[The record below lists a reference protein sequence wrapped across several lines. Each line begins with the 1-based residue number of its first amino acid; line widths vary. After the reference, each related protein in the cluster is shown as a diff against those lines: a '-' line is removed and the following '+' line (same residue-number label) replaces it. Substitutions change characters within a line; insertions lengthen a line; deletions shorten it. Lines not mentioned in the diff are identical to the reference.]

1 MIDCIN
7 IIEKENIFYN
17 EPLSKHSTIGIGGI
31 AKVFALPTNFY
42 DLLNVVKFANESG
55 QKYKIIGAGSNIL
68 FDDKGYDGIIISTK
82 NMIAFTELENDR
94 VLVSSGYMAGKLIEK
109 LKELNLSG
117 FEWAIGI
124 PATIG
129 GMVVQNAGAHGS
141 TMRDIVSCV
150 TFFENGKMMTLSG
163 EELNFSYRDSYFKHH
178 DSIIMSV
185 ELKLKRAR
193 KVEIEKNI
201 KMFLE
206 KRLNS
211 QPQGRSLGSVFKNS
225 IVPAGKLIEDA
236 KLKGT
241 KIGGIVVSDKH
252 ANFFINEDNGTA
264 KDFFSLMCEV
274 KLIVSNKFGI
284 MLDEE
289 IEYLKD

>member
-1 MIDCIN
+1 
-7 IIEKENIFYN
+7 
-17 EPLSKHSTIGIGGI
+17 
-31 AKVFALPTNFY
+31 
-42 DLLNVVKFANESG
+42 
-55 QKYKIIGAGSNIL
+55 
-68 FDDKGYDGIIISTK
+68 
-82 NMIAFTELENDR
+82 MIAFTELENDR